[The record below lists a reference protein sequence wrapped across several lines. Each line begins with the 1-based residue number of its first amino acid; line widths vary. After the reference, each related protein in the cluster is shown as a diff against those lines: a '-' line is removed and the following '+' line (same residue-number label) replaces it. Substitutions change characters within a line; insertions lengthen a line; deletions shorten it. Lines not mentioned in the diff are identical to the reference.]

1 MKIIL
6 TNFLFLFTSI
16 CFGQNQSITQKSANQ
31 IKKNIRFARNYSYT
45 ENPDYNIDS
54 LCLITAKKTAVL
66 MIGNNFSTAY
76 YKNLGLS
83 LSAETKD
90 KQNIKIYNFGYDCGG
105 TRRVI
110 THPIIQWKNASGKTF
125 AYNLSTKINC
135 EFSQIYK
142 LKSAGRNLY
151 LLIGVE
157 AGDGSCYQG
166 IAYVIEIKGDYLIT
180 DHPVF
185 VNRPYLNL
193 CNREYDFDVKTQLLT
208 SFSQHVFKANPLYY
222 ALNNQGEYSKNKKAN
237 EALAELIEE
246 GYNSE
251 NSVFHLKFNGQ
262 QFVKEN

>member
-1 MKIIL
+1 M
-6 TNFLFLFTSI
+6 FLFTSI

-31 IKKNIRFARNYSYT
+31 IKKNIRFASNYIST

-54 LCLITAKKTAVL
+54 LCLLTAKKTANL
-66 MIGNNFSTAY
+66 MTGNNFSTAY
-76 YKNLGLS
+76 YKSLGLS
-83 LSAETKD
+83 LSTESID
-90 KQNIKIYNFGYDCGG
+90 KQAIKIYNFGYDCGG

-110 THPIIQWKNASGKTF
+110 THPIIQWENASGKTF

-135 EFSQIYK
+135 EFSQIYR
-142 LKSAGRNLY
+142 LKSTGRNLY

-180 DHPVF
+180 DNQVF

-208 SFSQHVFKANPLYY
+208 SFLQHESKANPLDY

-246 GYNSE
+246 GYNGE
-251 NSVFHLKFNGQ
+251 NSTFYLKFNGK
-262 QFVKEN
+262 QFIKEN